1 MKDLKHLYELEN
13 LLQDADNELVRK
25 ARDNGGLALGYT
37 CYHIP
42 EVLLNL
48 DSCFSVRLRA
58 PRTGSLDISTYYL
71 SNFLCEYCKALLE
84 RGLEGGFN
92 FLSAIISS
100 ETCSEMNRSMEHFQ
114 LLGVV
119 PNEKFFVSFLDFPFK
134 DTEHA
139 IAHYVQ
145 QLRIKLLQPLQEVY
159 GVDVSEASI
168 RKAVAEHNRI
178 CRAIHEI
185 GELRKL
191 DNPPI
196 TGYEFHILCL
206 ASYCCPKAYIAEILE
221 ETLAELKTRK
231 PDEKSACRARVVVVG
246 SEVDDPSFTKLME
259 DSGLYIAADRFCFGS
274 IPGREEIELPD
285 GMDVL
290 EAVARHYIRTSQC
303 PRFMTRN
310 KVDGRHEL
318 VRQLCQDYH
327 ADGVVYEQLK
337 FCEFWGYER
346 ALGSYVVTNDFDIP
360 SIMID
365 RQYVS
370 GVSGQLRTRMQ
381 AFAESLE
388 IKRIAKNRE
397 AQNG

>member
-1 MKDLKHLYELEN
+1 
-13 LLQDADNELVRK
+13 
-25 ARDNGGLALGYT
+25 
-37 CYHIP
+37 
-42 EVLLNL
+42 
-48 DSCFSVRLRA
+48 
-58 PRTGSLDISTYYL
+58 
-71 SNFLCEYCKALLE
+71 
-84 RGLEGGFN
+84 
-92 FLSAIISS
+92 
-100 ETCSEMNRSMEHFQ
+100 MNRSMEHFQ

>member
-1 MKDLKHLYELEN
+1 
-13 LLQDADNELVRK
+13 
-25 ARDNGGLALGYT
+25 
-37 CYHIP
+37 
-42 EVLLNL
+42 
-48 DSCFSVRLRA
+48 
-58 PRTGSLDISTYYL
+58 
-71 SNFLCEYCKALLE
+71 
-84 RGLEGGFN
+84 
-92 FLSAIISS
+92 
-100 ETCSEMNRSMEHFQ
+100 
-114 LLGVV
+114 
-119 PNEKFFVSFLDFPFK
+119 
-134 DTEHA
+134 
-139 IAHYVQ
+139 
-145 QLRIKLLQPLQEVY
+145 
-159 GVDVSEASI
+159 
-168 RKAVAEHNRI
+168 
-178 CRAIHEI
+178 
-185 GELRKL
+185 
-191 DNPPI
+191 
-196 TGYEFHILCL
+196 
-206 ASYCCPKAYIAEILE
+206 
-221 ETLAELKTRK
+221 
-231 PDEKSACRARVVVVG
+231 
-246 SEVDDPSFTKLME
+246 
-259 DSGLYIAADRFCFGS
+259 
-274 IPGREEIELPD
+274 
-285 GMDVL
+285 MDVL